1 MNSVIN
7 YAHRGASGHCPENT
21 MVAFRRGLELG
32 ATGIETDVQMSK
44 DGALVLIHDES
55 VQRTTGQ
62 HGEISQLHSD
72 EIRRLDAGSWYSQ
85 EFAGECIPTLD
96 ELLDWAASTE
106 LTLNLELKNNI
117 EPYTGME
124 EKVIEA
130 VRARGLEERT
140 IISSFN
146 HYSLVTCKR
155 IAPEIRTGILYVEN
169 LVDPWNYAR
178 NIGAEAL
185 HPYHLTMESFIV
197 RHANAA
203 GIMSNPFTINDP
215 ERMQQLIDMGCA
227 GIITDYP
234 DRLDEVLR
242 SVVAQ
247 SNKPL

>member
-1 MNSVIN
+1 MQSIIN

-44 DGALVLIHDES
+44 DGTLVLIHDES

-62 HGEISQLHSD
+62 PGEISQLHID
-72 EIRRLDAGSWYSQ
+72 EIRRLDAGSWYSR
-85 EFAGECIPTLD
+85 EFAGESIPTLD
-96 ELLDWAASTE
+96 ELLDWAVDTE

-124 EKVIEA
+124 EKVLNA

-155 IAPEIRTGILYVEN
+155 IAPEVRTGILYVEN

-185 HPYHLTMESFIV
+185 HPYHVTLESFIV
-197 RHANAA
+197 QHANAA
-203 GIMSNPFTINDP
+203 GIISNPFTINDP
-215 ERMQQLIDMGCA
+215 ERMKQLIDMGCA

-234 DRLDEVLR
+234 DRLHELMH
-242 SVVAQ
+242 STAGQ
-247 SNKPL
+247 ISNPL